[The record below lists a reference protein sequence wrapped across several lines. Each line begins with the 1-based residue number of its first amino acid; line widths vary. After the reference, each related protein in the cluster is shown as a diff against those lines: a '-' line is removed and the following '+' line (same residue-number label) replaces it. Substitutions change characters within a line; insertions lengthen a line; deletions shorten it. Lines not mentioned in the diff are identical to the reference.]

1 MLHHTSTIRRIC
13 ALLAV
18 LAITLSVFTVI
29 PLTAS
34 AAEPASSGVQS
45 RTVMDNAYIS
55 KKIAEF
61 KSNRYPH
68 NSTYRDDPNN
78 TGGYECFGFA
88 NEIAKYIFGSYPT
101 YYMSAAYVYP
111 GWTVEYGGSAIDH
124 LQEGDIV
131 RYWYHS
137 IFITKIDGDTITYCQ
152 ANVPSGTNRVTYGNT
167 ITRKELKSR
176 VSQQLTSGGTTKTG
190 WVAHCDKNMST
201 TAHVHTPLKQPA
213 VAPTCTSHGLTAGSY
228 CSECFYNIDP
238 QEIILALGH
247 NYVASVTVPTCTK
260 EGYTTHTCDRC
271 GDSYTDSRVPARG
284 HTPGAAASC
293 TSNQTCTTCGAVVKN
308 KLDHSYTAKV
318 TAPTCTAEG
327 YTTHTCNRCGD
338 SYTDSRVSAK
348 GHTPGAAATCTS
360 NQTCTTCGTVVKNK
374 LGHSYTAKVTAPT
387 CTKEGYTT
395 HTCDRCGDSYT
406 DSRVSAKGHTPAAI
420 PAIPTTCTESGKT
433 EGSKCSVCGEI
444 LACQTTVAPLSHT
457 EEILPAKE
465 ATCTEAGLTAGA
477 RCEVCGDTLISQKEI
492 PAKGH
497 TEVMDPAKAPTC
509 TEAGLAEGKHCSV
522 CGEVLTAQNVV
533 LAIGH
538 TPGDW
543 ATTVEPA
550 VGTEGKRQQSCVTC
564 GGILHEETIPALPE
578 ETEPITEPETDPV
591 TEPDTA
597 PKTHPEAETPP
608 VTETPSADP
617 ATTEDPTAKEPSTA
631 PTVTVGCSGS
641 VLSCGLLMLVTLAGT
656 ALVKRR
662 KKDSM
667 A

>member
-1 MLHHTSTIRRIC
+1 MSHHTSTIRRIC

-18 LAITLSVFTVI
+18 LAITLSAFTVI

-34 AAEPASSGVQS
+34 AATADVGLDFIGPEFSLKQQESDTCTLCAETSMLRYANYLMGKPYTHITERATRPYLWCEGAGIWHRASYGGVTVQS
-45 RTVMDNAYIS
+45 YSVQHMGQTELFNYLIDMLRKHPEGIVVYNSRDWHAVWLIGYVDGV
-55 KKIAEF
+55 F
-61 KSNRYPH
+61 YCVDPSNSRP
-68 NSTYRDDPNN
+68 SGAIPLTSAARFS
-78 TGGYECFGFA
+78 GGYWD
-88 NEIAKYIFGSYPT
+88 IYRVWYIES
-101 YYMSAAYVYP
+101 
-111 GWTVEYGGSAIDH
+111 
-124 LQEGDIV
+124 
-131 RYWYHS
+131 
-137 IFITKIDGDTITYCQ
+137 
-152 ANVPSGTNRVTYGNT
+152 
-167 ITRKELKSR
+167 
-176 VSQQLTSGGTTKTG
+176 
-190 WVAHCDKNMST
+190 
-201 TAHVHTPLKQPA
+201 PA
-213 VAPTCTSHGLTAGSY
+213 VPAPHVCSSSSSASCTADKTCDGCGAVMQSK
-228 CSECFYNIDP
+228 
-238 QEIILALGH
+238 LGH
-247 NYVASVTVPTCTK
+247 NYVAKT
-260 EGYTTHTCDRC
+260 
-271 GDSYTDSRVPARG
+271 
-284 HTPGAAASC
+284 
-293 TSNQTCTTCGAVVKN
+293 
-308 KLDHSYTAKV
+308 

-338 SYTDSRVSAK
+338 SYTDSRVS
-348 GHTPGAAATCTS
+348 
-360 NQTCTTCGTVVKNK
+360 V
-374 LGHSYTAKVTAPT
+374 
-387 CTKEGYTT
+387 
-395 HTCDRCGDSYT
+395 
-406 DSRVSAKGHTPAAI
+406 KGHTPAAI
-420 PAIPTTCTESGKT
+420 PAIPATCTESGKT

-444 LACQTTVAPLSHT
+444 LARQTTVAPLGHT

-477 RCEVCGDTLISQKEI
+477 RCEVCGDTLISRKEI

-591 TEPDTA
+591 TEPDTD
-597 PKTHPEAETPP
+597 PTTHPEAETPP

-641 VLSCGLLMLVTLAGT
+641 VLSCGLLMLVTLAG
-656 ALVKRR
+656 AVLIKR
-662 KKDSM
+662 KE
-667 A
+667 